1 VKLSIVLS
9 TQPARFEAV
18 AFKGD
23 LDSNVG
29 RIASMGY
36 DGVELAV
43 RDPGLLD
50 ADELIRIVADHGL
63 EMPAIGTGQAWG
75 EERLSYTDP
84 DAAVRAA
91 AIQRTKS
98 HIPLAARTGA
108 VIIIGLLRGVVRPG
122 TSHRQAMAWIVEALR
137 DCCSA
142 AGGSGVRIALEPIN
156 RYETTLVNSAA
167 QGLELLER
175 VGAEN
180 LGLLLDTFH
189 MNIEDASLEESI
201 VMCGERVFH
210 FHVADSN
217 RWYPGA
223 GHIDFVSVL
232 KALYQTGYQ
241 GYVSGEFM
249 PVPDAESAARAAI
262 AHLRDVEEVIGSCV
276 TGREPPAA

>member
-1 VKLSIVLS
+1 MKLSIVLS

-189 MNIEDASLEESI
+189 MNIEDASLKESI